1 MAKVGRPS
9 KLTDEVRDKAHEYIN
24 GGWQD
29 TIDAFPNAA
38 GLACELGVGKRTLYD
53 WAEKDAEFSHT
64 LEQLNRSQERSVL
77 AGGAKG
83 EITHVVTKLVLAN
96 HDYGEKAQVAHTGAG
111 GAPLTFK
118 WEQ

>member
-9 KLTDEVRDKAHEYIN
+9 KLTDEIREKAYEYIN

-38 GLACELGVGKRTLYD
+38 GLACELGVGKATLYR
-53 WAEKDAEFSHT
+53 WAEKDAEFRDT
-64 LEQLNRSQERSVL
+64 LGDLNHSQERNVL
-77 AGGAKG
+77 AGGARG
-83 EITHVVTKLVLAN
+83 DITHVVTKLVLAN
-96 HDYGEKAQVAHTGAG
+96 HDYGEKAQVAHTGPG